1 VSESD
6 PDGVRDAP
14 QTSDNQPA
22 TDQVAPDAS
31 GQPEGSPASQG
42 PEPYP
47 GDVNDEKGHVAV
59 AVAAAPGTSEELRE
73 VEVVRTAVAQPG
85 KPDGE
90 VAT

>member
-14 QTSDNQPA
+14 QTSNNQPP

-31 GQPEGSPASQG
+31 GQPAGPAATQAS
-42 PEPYP
+42 EPYA
-47 GDVNDEKGHVAV
+47 GHVNDEKGHVAV
-59 AVAAAPGTSEELRE
+59 AAVAAPGTSEELRE
-73 VEVVRTAVAQPG
+73 VEIVRTAVVQPG